1 MCNTGSS
8 FKQVSVPFPASL
20 SPPPCPPLTQ
30 PLFHSPAR
38 TWSKRNHPVCTLSY
52 LGWLFVFPQRNVL
65 KTHLWCWVH
74 QSSCFHS
81 GWVWVVVWVFQ
92 LVGLLPCGGHA
103 RYLCCLCCSGAII
116 RGHCVHVCRVGACWV
131 DGRMFNFKAVILSCC
146 WFWQWWGTV

>member
-52 LGWLFVFPQRNVL
+52 LGWLVVFPQRNVL

-74 QSSCFHS
+74 QSSCFIQAECGS
-81 GWVWVVVWVFQ
+81 LCGCFSLMVCC
-92 LVGLLPCGGHA
+92 LVGGMSVPSA
-103 RYLCCLCCSGAII
+103 V
-116 RGHCVHVCRVGACWV
+116 CVVQVP
-131 DGRMFNFKAVILSCC
+131 SSE
-146 WFWQWWGTV
+146 GTVCMSVG